1 MTKKIVILGAGE
13 SGTGAAILAKAK
25 GFDVFVSDSGII
37 PPNSRIEL
45 HKHDIDYE
53 AGRHT
58 EERVFAADEVIKS
71 PGIPLNIPIIQKL
84 KDLGIPVIDEIEFA
98 FRYTR
103 AKFIGITGSNGK
115 TTTTLMTY
123 HLMKEAGMDVGLA
136 GNVGHSLAKQVA
148 ENDREWFVVELSSF
162 QLDSIE
168 QFKPDI
174 AVLLNITPDHLNR
187 YDGDFEK
194 YIESK
199 LRITRN
205 LNEQDSLVYFAQDK
219 VLSEIVPSLDIGAAF
234 FPIFKTGT
242 PPGSGAYHLGEELF
256 FSQEQG
262 TFSVDK
268 IYLPLAGEHNLVNAL
283 AAIQAATLAGVDP
296 NTVGENLKTFKNQP
310 HRMEYITTI
319 NGVDFVNDTKATN
332 VDAVYF
338 ALGSYNQPITW
349 VAGGQDKGNDYDLIR
364 DLAKEKVKAL
374 VCLGLDNAPLT
385 SYFEKLIPNISE
397 TQDVKEAA
405 RMAYEYSVANDVVLL
420 SPACAS
426 FDLFENYAKRGDLF
440 KEAVWELKNELEPN
454 PEAI

>member
-1 MTKKIVILGAGE
+1 MTKRIVILGAGE

-37 PPNSRIEL
+37 PPEFRIEL

-58 EERVFAADEVIKS
+58 QEKVCAADEVIKS
-71 PGIPLNIPIIQKL
+71 PGIPLSIPIVKEL
-84 KDLGIPVIDEIEFA
+84 LEKGIRVIDEIEFA
-98 FRYTR
+98 SRYTK
-103 AKFIGITGSNGK
+103 ANIIGITGSNGK
-115 TTTTLMTY
+115 TTTALITY

-148 ENDREWFVVELSSF
+148 EQDREWFVVELSSF
-162 QLDSIE
+162 QLDSIRS
-168 QFKPDI
+168 FNPDI

-187 YDGDFEK
+187 YDGEFKK

-199 LRITRN
+199 MRITRN
-205 LNEQDSLVYFAQDK
+205 LREQNSLVYFAQDK
-219 VLSEIVPSLDIGAAF
+219 VLSEIVPNLDIGATF

-242 PPGSGAYHLGEELF
+242 PPGSGAYCLGEELF
-256 FSQEQG
+256 FSQKQG

-268 IYLPLAGEHNLVNAL
+268 SYLPLAGEHNLVNAL
-283 AAIQAATLAGVDP
+283 AAIQAAIIAGIDT
-296 NTVGENLKTFKNQP
+296 NTIADNLKTFKNQP
-310 HRMEYITTI
+310 HRMEYITSI

-338 ALGSYNQPITW
+338 ALGSYDQPITW
-349 VAGGQDKGNDYDLIR
+349 VAGGQDKGNEYDLIR

-374 VCLGLDNAPLT
+374 VCLGLDNTPLT
-385 SYFEKLIPNISE
+385 SYFGELIPKISE
-397 TQDVKEAA
+397 TQDVKDAA
-405 RMAYEYSVANDVVLL
+405 RMAYEYSETNDVVLL

-426 FDLFENYAKRGDLF
+426 FDLFENYASRGDLF
-440 KEAVWELKNELEPN
+440 KEAVWELKNELEPD